1 VAERKLYS
9 LVPLCG
15 AAEESSLDGK
25 PAAVGAFNVNFYSQ
39 ATGIL
44 KGLERTDAPAII
56 QASRGAN
63 KFQGGPDKIADMVL
77 SAIKELNHNLPVC
90 LHLDHGTKE
99 AAEQCIEGGFSSVMI
114 DASDLELFENVKVT
128 GEIAALAGPK
138 GISVEGEYGSLAGVE
153 EDIVHEQTTYAH
165 PLLVP
170 FILEESKADALAI
183 AYGTSHGPNKG
194 KNISA
199 VDISIVRKSY
209 AGLKCYGMNKNK
221 FLVGHG
227 SSTVPQ
233 ELVAE
238 INRYGGGLKEAYG
251 VPMEKIKEGIAAGL
265 RKMNIDTD
273 LRLGIT
279 AVFRKYLQDNPGVEK
294 KYPETLGR
302 IKKAFDGEIEMVA
315 KGKVQDPKTVID
327 PRGYLG
333 VIDIE
338 LLRTPPSAES
348 GLQEVMALVEE
359 RIASHVAML
368 VEEFGSA
375 GLASSVRIKD

>member
-1 VAERKLYS
+1 VVEKKLYS
-9 LVPLCG
+9 LIPLCQ
-15 AAEESSLDGK
+15 AAEEFALEGR
-25 PAAVGAFNVNFYSQ
+25 PAAIGAFNVNFYSQ

-44 KGLERTDAPAII
+44 KGLRKAEAPAII

-63 KFQGGPDKIADMVL
+63 KFQGGPDRIAGMIL
-77 SAIKELNHNLPVC
+77 RAMEELNHDLPVC
-90 LHLDHGTKE
+90 LHLDHGTAE
-99 AAEQCIEGGFSSVMI
+99 AAKQCIEGGFSSVMI
-114 DASDLELFENVKVT
+114 DASDLELFEN
-128 GEIAALAGPK
+128 
-138 GISVEGEYGSLAGVE
+138 EYGSLAGVE
-153 EDIVHEQTTYAH
+153 EDIEHEETTYAN

-170 FILEESKADALAI
+170 FILDESRADALAI

-199 VDISIVRKSY
+199 VDVSIVQRSY
-209 AGLKCYGMNKNK
+209 DGLKAYGMNMNK

-227 SSTVPQ
+227 SSTVPK

-238 INRYGGGLKEAYG
+238 INRYGGEIKEAYG
-251 VPMEKIKEGIAAGL
+251 VPMSKIKEGIAAGL

-279 AVFRKYLQDNPGVEK
+279 AVFRKYLFDNPGIEDK
-294 KYPETLGR
+294 FPETLGR
-302 IKKAFDGEIEMVA
+302 IKKAFAGEIEMMA

-338 LLRTPPSAES
+338 LLRTPPTPES
-348 GLQEVMALVEE
+348 GLQEVMTLVEE

-368 VEEFGSA
+368 VEEFDSA
-375 GLASSVRIKD
+375 GLAPKIK